1 MSDKSTKANLIA
13 KILFIVGG
21 IILFIVIAVFIF
33 KMVPYAISNVA
44 NVGSS
49 IKGSVFGSEDEIKI
63 STDSDTATAK
73 TPIIISFE
81 YTPQVA
87 GEYFISYKCADGL
100 LYDIESTDG
109 SKRIICNVPFKLGTN
124 VDSISITPLF
134 TKTNSLVDSIV
145 TITYKD
151 ENDKTVAEGSK
162 TITIKNTD
170 TPTTIDDEDDLSG
183 STVTTKPI
191 TKPVDQT
198 PKPIPT
204 YTSPT
209 KDLVLT
215 YLEGRSDSTFIMHV
229 YNYGNTSTGSWKFSY
244 TDAENP
250 SDIITSKSQPSLGP
264 RQGLAVTVH
273 FSGQADSPQTIDIEI
288 DPSDAINETNE
299 SNNSG
304 SIDIEGD
311 PSNTSYN
318 KDEDADLI
326 IEDMEVGRMSGNDF
340 REDDQIDTDDTAGVK
355 FTVRNKGGEAT
366 GSWKFEITGLPYNS
380 NNTYLS
386 ESYDSLK
393 PGESLEVVVEFDG
406 IKQGDYSI
414 EVELDS
420 DDDIDEEEEDNNTD
434 SENLEVEG
442 EDEEED

>member
-1 MSDKSTKANLIA
+1 MSDNSTKANLIA
-13 KILFIVGG
+13 KILFIAGG
-21 IILFIVIAVFIF
+21 FILFIVIAVFIF
-33 KMVPYAISNVA
+33 KMVPYAISNIA

-49 IKGSVFGSEDEIKI
+49 IKGSIFGSEDAIKI
-63 STDSDTATAK
+63 STDSDTAIAK
-73 TPIIISFE
+73 TPIILSFE

-100 LYDIESTDG
+100 LYDIQSTNG
-109 SKRIICNVPFKLGTN
+109 SKRIICNAPFKLGEN

-134 TKTNSLVDSIV
+134 TKTNSLVDSVV
-145 TITYKD
+145 TIIYKD
-151 ENDKTVAEGSK
+151 EDDKTIAQGSK

-170 TPTTIDDEDDLSG
+170 APTTIDDEDLSG

-191 TKPVDQT
+191 TTTSTT
-198 PKPIPT
+198 PRPT
-204 YTSPT
+204 YVSPT

-215 YLEGRSDSTFIMHV
+215 YLEGKSNSTFIIYV
-229 YNYGNTSTGSWKFSY
+229 YNYGNIPTGLWNFEY

-250 SDIITSKSQPSLGP
+250 SDTITSKPQPSLGP
-264 RQGLAVTVH
+264 RQGLAITVH
-273 FSGQADSPQTIDIEI
+273 FSGQEDSPQTIDVEV
-288 DPSDAINETNE
+288 DPSNKIRETNE

-304 SIDIEGD
+304 SVDIEGD
-311 PSNTSYN
+311 PSNTNYN

-355 FTVRNKGGEAT
+355 FTVRNQGGEAT
-366 GSWKFEITGLPYNS
+366 GSWKFEITGLPYRS
-380 NNTYLS
+380 NDTYLS
-386 ESYDSLK
+386 KSYTSLK

-414 EVELDS
+414 EVELDPH
-420 DDDIDEEEEDNNTD
+420 DDVDEEEEDNNTE
-434 SENLEVEG
+434 SEDLEVEG
-442 EDEEED
+442 EDED